1 MPGLLAATTCTL
13 SLLAAAP
20 PASPE
25 TAPRVATRRV
35 PISYSFS
42 GHQVFLYGQ
51 LPRGSNGVFAVMEG
65 PAVGEIRLMQK
76 GKVVLFWMGVR
87 QYELA
92 HAPGLYLVNLHCPL
106 CNREGKCPH
115 RVDVET
121 LNAALGTAAD
131 PIGPEAIYART
142 TLKVLNAELGD
153 REHMRVIEGFW
164 KLQQS
169 RGLYGL
175 RENAI
180 RVSED
185 RAFYHVFD
193 LPAEA
198 PEGKYRIL
206 THFLRDDTLVAVAR
220 NDLFVRQSGII
231 AWLSRLA
238 EKHALTYGGFTVAIA
253 LLAGFLA
260 GSLFR
265 GARSIDRRTSLAR
278 RTQWPSSFHPMA
290 ARSSSRCC
298 WKARHWLT
306 RRRRRRP

>member
-1 MPGLLAATTCTL
+1 MPSILAIATLAVT
-13 SLLAAAP
+13 LLAAAP
-20 PASPE
+20 QTVPLNA
-25 TAPRVATRRV
+25 THLATRRV

-51 LPRGSNGVFAVMEG
+51 LPPGSNGVFAVMEG
-65 PAVGEIRLMQK
+65 PGSGDVRLLEK

-106 CNREGKCPH
+106 CNGQGECTHATDLEAINR
-115 RVDVET
+115 T
-121 LNAALGTAAD
+121 LGSAAD
-131 PIGPEAIYART
+131 RIGPDAIYART
-142 TLKVLNAELGD
+142 SLNVLNGEQEEG
-153 REHMRVIEGFW
+153 EHARVVDGFW
-164 KLQQS
+164 KLQES
-169 RGLYGL
+169 HGIYGL

-180 RVSED
+180 RVTED
-185 RAFYHVFD
+185 GVLYHVFD

-220 NDLFVRQSGII
+220 NDLFVRQSGVI

-238 EKHALTYGGFTVAIA
+238 ERHALTYGGFTVAIA

-265 GARSIDRRTSLAR
+265 GGAK
-278 RTQWPSSFHPMA
+278 H
-290 ARSSSRCC
+290 
-298 WKARHWLT
+298 
-306 RRRRRRP
+306 